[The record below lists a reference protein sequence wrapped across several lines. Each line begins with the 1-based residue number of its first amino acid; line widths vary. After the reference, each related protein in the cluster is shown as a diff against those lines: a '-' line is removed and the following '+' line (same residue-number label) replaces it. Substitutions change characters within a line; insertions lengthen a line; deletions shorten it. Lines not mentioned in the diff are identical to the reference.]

1 MSDSLGFKVYPRKCL
16 SNTCLVISPC
26 RRAQSDSEDDWPLLG
41 WTSLHLIELVYTSYA
56 NRPWDPPHCWPV
68 MLQDQGSHSRKLTA
82 GSTRCLASRLLSL
95 LSKSPHVDNH
105 SSTTDRSPGKT
116 QERRTGLWTPEM
128 LMVLWEP
135 RSSVGAQVYNKY
147 SADRYWRQCHET
159 GKHTTFY
166 EIKSE
171 NGCVSVIYSCVQS
184 TPTLVA

>member
-1 MSDSLGFKVYPRKCL
+1 MTGLSLGEPVFTWL
-16 SNTCLVISPC
+16 SSFTPAMLI
-26 RRAQSDSEDDWPLLG
+26 AHEILLTFDQ
-41 WTSLHLIELVYTSYA
+41 WW
-56 NRPWDPPHCWPV
+56 R
-68 MLQDQGSHSRKLTA
+68 QDQGSPGRKLTA
-82 GSTRCLASRLLSL
+82 GSTHWLASRLLSL

-171 NGCVSVIYSCVQS
+171 NRCVSVIYSCVQS